1 MRRSAGLTLIEI
13 LTLVVALVVI
23 VAVTIPL
30 WRTHELRAQRKQ
42 AIQVLQDVQS
52 AQDRYFGAH
61 AQYADAA
68 HLGVALEAPHYGF
81 EVTLSDDRLAY
92 VASAIASKGAIG
104 GTADARCSRLS
115 IDQHGRRSAADS
127 AGDDSTADCWKRK

>member
-1 MRRSAGLTLIEI
+1 MRRPSGVTLIEI
-13 LTLVVALVVI
+13 LTVLVALVVI
-23 VAVTIPL
+23 VAVAIPL
-30 WRTHELRAQRKQ
+30 WRTHELRAQRQ
-42 AIQVLQDVQS
+42 RAIQVLRDVQT

-68 HLGVALEAPHYGF
+68 QLGVALGAPRYGF
-81 EVTLSDDRLAY
+81 EVRLSDDRLSY
-92 VASAIASKGAIG
+92 VASAIASPGTIA

-127 AGDDSTADCWKRK
+127 AGKDSTADCWDRK